1 MSVNTI
7 EKILW
12 EFGDDPA
19 RVKSFLANPD
29 GYLAQFPLTEQEFRM
44 VRTMDV
50 RALGAYGVSNMLL
63 MMAWPLLNGNNP
75 LMQFDYLKRMN
86 NGKLLNN
93 MKLPGWQFNMLRF
106 ALWVRNTWVG
116 ALCFVGLRKSL
127 N

>member
-7 EKILW
+7 ERILW
-12 EFGDDPA
+12 EFGDAPERA
-19 RVKSFLANPD
+19 KSFLKDPD
-29 GYLAQFPLTEQEFRM
+29 GYLSQFQLTDAEFRM
-44 VRTMDV
+44 VRTMDLK
-50 RALGAYGVSNMLL
+50 ALAAHGVSHMLL

-116 ALCFVGLRKSL
+116 APCFVGLRKSL